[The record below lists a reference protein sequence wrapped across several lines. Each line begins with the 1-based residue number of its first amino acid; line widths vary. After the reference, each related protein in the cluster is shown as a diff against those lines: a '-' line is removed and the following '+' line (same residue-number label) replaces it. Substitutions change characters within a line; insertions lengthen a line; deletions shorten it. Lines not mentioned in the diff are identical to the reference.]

1 MLFNCL
7 SEKGFQSYN
16 VELAHKIG
24 VTNAIYFN
32 ILIDLYY
39 FSKQQKNEIINEEYI
54 WVDREY
60 ITSRSTFSIEE
71 QLNCESVL
79 IANKL
84 VELSEDKK
92 TLKINWANYIGCNF
106 NTTSTIM
113 PEKKKTKRSNP
124 TGALYGVIK
133 QIDYNYPGNIK
144 AALEDWLNTVFD
156 KYGYVNKNMLLNAQK
171 LLSPIIYTEI
181 NKAMEIINIA
191 TIQAY
196 RDMIW
201 AFNRY
206 NDIHKNDIVK
216 TNVNENNNKKLSNDY
231 F

>member
-24 VTNAIYFN
+24 VTSAIYFN
-32 ILIDLYY
+32 VLVDLYY

-60 ITSRSTFSIEE
+60 VTSRSTFSIEE

-79 IANKL
+79 ISNKL
-84 VELSEDKK
+84 IELSEDKK
-92 TLKINWANYIGCNF
+92 TLKINWANYIGCNVE
-106 NTTSTIM
+106 TQIISQ
-113 PEKKKTKRSNP
+113 PEKKKSKRSNP
-124 TGALYGVIK
+124 TGVLYGVIK
-133 QIDYNYPGNIK
+133 QIDSNYPVNVK

-171 LLSPIIYTEI
+171 LLSPVVFTEL
-181 NKAMEIINIA
+181 NKALEIINIA
-191 TIQAY
+191 IIQAY
-196 RDMIW
+196 RDMTW
-201 AFNRY
+201 AFKRY
-206 NDIHKNDIVK
+206 DEIHKNDIVK
-216 TNVNENNNKKLSNDY
+216 TNINENMDKRLSKDY

>member
-144 AALEDWLNTVFD
+144 AALEDWLNTEIRKVGSFFQLILISLIYIEFERSWFNSLITD
-156 KYGYVNKNMLLNAQK
+156 YI
-171 LLSPIIYTEI
+171 SWII
-181 NKAMEIINIA
+181 
-191 TIQAY
+191 TIY
-196 RDMIW
+196 
-201 AFNRY
+201 FNTLY
-206 NDIHKNDIVK
+206 
-216 TNVNENNNKKLSNDY
+216 
-231 F
+231 